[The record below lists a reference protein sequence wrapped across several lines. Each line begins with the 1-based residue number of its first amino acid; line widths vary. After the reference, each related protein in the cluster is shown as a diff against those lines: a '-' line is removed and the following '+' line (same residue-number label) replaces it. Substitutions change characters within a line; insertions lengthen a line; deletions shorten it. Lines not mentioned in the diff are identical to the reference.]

1 MIKIIFATSNP
12 EKLKEA
18 QLSLAP
24 YGYEVEGSEF
34 AFYEPYD
41 GTMEDI
47 AKIKLSQLN
56 IQLDIPVFVDDSG
69 IFFDAYNNFPGVITK
84 RVFRMIGYKGIEKL
98 LINENRRAYFK
109 GVVVLKWRGELK
121 IFKGETY
128 GSIID
133 KFPNNLPDDLKFP
146 YDPIF
151 KPESSE
157 LTFAEM
163 TIEEKLKYSYRRK
176 ALDSMGEWLQS
187 KQITV

>member
-24 YGYEVEGSEF
+24 FGYEVVGREF
-34 AFYEPYD
+34 AFYEPYE

-47 AKIKLSQLN
+47 AKIKLSQLDN
-56 IQLDIPVFVDDSG
+56 QLDIPIFVDDSG

-98 LINENRRAYFK
+98 LKNENRRAHFQ
-109 GVVVLKWRGELK
+109 GVIVLKWKDQLK
-121 IFKGETY
+121 MFKGETF
-128 GSIID
+128 GSIIEE
-133 KFPNNLPDDLKFP
+133 FPNNLPDDLKFP

-151 KPESSE
+151 RPDGSE
-157 LTFAEM
+157 FTFSEM
-163 TIEEKLKYSYRRK
+163 SIEDKLKYSYRRK

-187 KQITV
+187 MQITV